1 MRIKVGS
8 KLARTALETS
18 RWGGLSVAAALFLGT
33 CSVDIAAATTITY
46 SSYTWIGDDIQ
57 INSPNHIFGGA
68 GQITLDTSSGNI
80 LAWCLDVTDY
90 LLSSGTY
97 SVSTPATLPQLS
109 AAQDAVIGSL
119 IVEGNALLAGQGIN
133 GYNKDDISTA
143 VQIAIWQTE
152 YGASFSYTPINS
164 SVTQLVQ
171 DFLLP
176 SGKWSYENYFTAT
189 FETLNPPNGTAN
201 QVLAMDP
208 VPGPVAGAGLPG
220 LLFAAGGFLAR
231 WRSRR
236 RGLAEVAVGR
246 LKATI

>member
-1 MRIKVGS
+1 
-8 KLARTALETS
+8 
-18 RWGGLSVAAALFLGT
+18 LSVAAALFLGT

-46 SSYTWIGDDIQ
+46 NGYTWIGDDIQ

-80 LAWCLDVTDY
+80 LAWCLDVSDY

-133 GYNKDDISTA
+133 GYNKNDISTA

-152 YGASFSYTPINS
+152 YSSFLYTPINS

-171 DFLLP
+171 DFLSP
-176 SGKWSYENYFTAT
+176 SGQWSYENYFTAT
-189 FETLNPPNGTAN
+189 FETLNPPSGTAN

-220 LLFAAGGFLAR
+220 LVFAAGGFLAHR
-231 WRSRR
+231 RSRR
-236 RGLAEVAVGR
+236 R